1 MADCVVVVDCEVD
14 VSCLGELGCLGEAG
28 DELRLKAG
36 SEGGVLTGLE
46 VAEGDLGREES
57 RWIAVIPDFG
67 DTGFCDGRGVRKGE
81 AGVMGSKSSFLE
93 DFRAYLPL
101 DSFVERTFIETARD
115 SISEKSFPDSRSS
128 PSSSSFRTSAGFSGI
143 SRAVSPVVC
152 AGAASRECTWNIG
165 SS

>member
-1 MADCVVVVDCEVD
+1 MVD
-14 VSCLGELGCLGEAG
+14 VGCLGELGEAG

-46 VAEGDLGREES
+46 VAEGDLGRAES
-57 RWIAVIPDFG
+57 RWIAEIPDFG

-101 DSFVERTFIETARD
+101 DSFVDRIFMETAIG
-115 SISEKSFPDSRSS
+115 STSERSLPDS
-128 PSSSSFRTSAGFSGI
+128 
-143 SRAVSPVVC
+143 
-152 AGAASRECTWNIG
+152 
-165 SS
+165 